1 MASFTID
8 ISINRPREE
17 VFSAATDARS
27 QPQWDKGLLE
37 GAHDPD
43 GPVWLGSKV
52 LEARRVFGRTQHFTD
67 EITAFEAG
75 RRIVRE
81 GHTPPFTTRG
91 QTTVA
96 GDGGSTDLH
105 LEWRLTMSPAPLRVV
120 EPLVAAIFKRQFL
133 AIFHELKNQLESG
146 EFVPAG

>member
-43 GPVWLGSKV
+43 GPVRLGSKV
-52 LEARRVFGRTQHFTD
+52 SEVRRLFGRTQRTTD
-67 EITAFEAG
+67 TITAFEGG

-81 GHTPPFTTRG
+81 GNAPPFTTRG
-91 QTTVA
+91 ETVVT
-96 GDGGSTDLH
+96 GDGASSDLH
-105 LEWRLTMSPAPLRVV
+105 LEWQLTMSPAPLRVL
-120 EPLVAAIFKRQFL
+120 EPIVLALIKRQFRT
-133 AIFHELKNQLESG
+133 IFHELKDQLESG